1 MKKFIRIF
9 AGVFLVTVLGTVSVF
24 ADQNDVVPT
33 VAFRDDGGSNQQP
46 SAESKAEAE
55 AKYIKSQIANIK
67 IGSRIAFEEALYSKA
82 KTTNLVAAVVEW
94 QAACVAILTNQ
105 QIMGAENIQTV
116 KSHEGGKIVYTCEIT
131 KCYENSFD
139 LSADKKTC
147 VKKNTDTTK
156 LDNKPIVPINTGD
169 SSIVSSKAHE
179 ILMIA
184 NDSVTGIVG
193 SQIIFTDDEATNKEV
208 SDAINT
214 WEHKCKFYTIE
225 NISLDVD
232 STYVKKDKGKKKN
245 NVWRCLIDK
254 CKDDTDASGKVKK
267 MEPTE
272 DGKACVATNGK
283 KCTSSD
289 KHADVAIFNITTNNC
304 EIKTCKNGWQVSAD
318 KSKCEKTKRVE
329 RAAKKAETKLEKEFE
344 SDMKKLRAAYDKVVK
359 QLTTECEK
367 NKGKITDGICET
379 PTK

>member
-9 AGVFLVTVLGTVSVF
+9 AGVFLVTVFGTVSVF

-33 VAFRDDGGSNQQP
+33 VAFRDDGGSHQQP

-82 KTTNLVAAVVEW
+82 KTTNLVAAVAGW

-105 QIMGAENIQTV
+105 QIMGAENIQAV

-193 SQIIFTDDEATNKEV
+193 SQIIFTDDEATNKDIASAVE
-208 SDAINT
+208 T
-214 WEHKCKFYTIE
+214 WKKKCKIGGDYPI
-225 NISLDVD
+225 D
-232 STYVKKDKGKKKN
+232 STIVNEKKSKKTTTLTCFVESCESDEIDTYVVSSDK
-245 NVWRCLIDK
+245 
-254 CKDDTDASGKVKK
+254 
-267 MEPTE
+267 
-272 DGKACVATNGK
+272 KACVKRGSECKPTDKNAATGWFDTDKKECKVASCKDGFMVQDGK
-283 KCTSSD
+283 CVSIDKINRKNEKAKNKAQKAVDKEYKSD
-289 KHADVAIFNITTNNC
+289 IEQLT
-304 EIKTCKNGWQVSAD
+304 
-318 KSKCEKTKRVE
+318 
-329 RAAKKAETKLEKEFE
+329 KEF
-344 SDMKKLRAAYDKVVK
+344 KKVIQK
-359 QLTTECEK
+359 LTKECEK
-367 NKGKITDGICET
+367 SGGKVVDGVC
-379 PTK
+379 KK